1 MKKEPIIVNVY
12 LWGTCIGKL
21 NWDFEKHCSVF
32 QFTDEY
38 RKQDYDICPSTFH
51 VEFCVQDA
59 KQFTE
64 LTDCQSRDLDKLY
77 FHFNTTL
84 TSGNLAKTEAFE
96 KGVVFSMATVKVL
109 FHNIFLM

>member
-1 MKKEPIIVNVY
+1 MLDYCK
-12 LWGTCIGKL
+12 TC
-21 NWDFEKHCSVF
+21 
-32 QFTDEY
+32 
-38 RKQDYDICPSTFH
+38 FH

-96 KGVVFSMATVKVL
+96 KGVVFSMASKSVVPQYFSHVTMRVL
-109 FHNIFLM
+109 TPHQKL

>member
-1 MKKEPIIVNVY
+1 MLDYCK
-12 LWGTCIGKL
+12 TC
-21 NWDFEKHCSVF
+21 
-32 QFTDEY
+32 
-38 RKQDYDICPSTFH
+38 FH

-84 TSGNLAKTEAFE
+84 TSGNLAKTDAFE
-96 KGVVFSMATVKVL
+96 KGCSTIFFSCNDESFDPSSKV
-109 FHNIFLM
+109 IGRRD

>member
-1 MKKEPIIVNVY
+1 MLDYCK
-12 LWGTCIGKL
+12 TC
-21 NWDFEKHCSVF
+21 
-32 QFTDEY
+32 
-38 RKQDYDICPSTFH
+38 FH

-96 KGVVFSMATVKVL
+96 KGVVFFNGNSKSVVPQYFSHVTMRVL
-109 FHNIFLM
+109 TPHQKL

>member
-1 MKKEPIIVNVY
+1 MLDYCK
-12 LWGTCIGKL
+12 TC
-21 NWDFEKHCSVF
+21 
-32 QFTDEY
+32 
-38 RKQDYDICPSTFH
+38 FH

-84 TSGNLAKTEAFE
+84 SSGNLAKTEAFE

>member
-1 MKKEPIIVNVY
+1 MLDYCK
-12 LWGTCIGKL
+12 TC
-21 NWDFEKHCSVF
+21 
-32 QFTDEY
+32 
-38 RKQDYDICPSTFH
+38 FH

-84 TSGNLAKTEAFE
+84 TSGNLAKTEAH
-96 KGVVFSMATVKVL
+96 VTMRVL
-109 FHNIFLM
+109 TPHQKLQEEEIRFYCYITMLSECLTNY

>member
-1 MKKEPIIVNVY
+1 MLDYCK
-12 LWGTCIGKL
+12 TC
-21 NWDFEKHCSVF
+21 
-32 QFTDEY
+32 
-38 RKQDYDICPSTFH
+38 FH

-109 FHNIFLM
+109 FQYFSHVTMRVLTPHQKL

>member
-1 MKKEPIIVNVY
+1 MLDYCK
-12 LWGTCIGKL
+12 TC
-21 NWDFEKHCSVF
+21 
-32 QFTDEY
+32 
-38 RKQDYDICPSTFH
+38 FH

-59 KQFTE
+59 KQF
-64 LTDCQSRDLDKLY
+64 
-77 FHFNTTL
+77 TL

>member
-1 MKKEPIIVNVY
+1 MLDYCK
-12 LWGTCIGKL
+12 TC
-21 NWDFEKHCSVF
+21 
-32 QFTDEY
+32 
-38 RKQDYDICPSTFH
+38 FH

-109 FHNIFLM
+109 FHNIFDPSSKVIGRRDQILLLYNNVK

>member
-1 MKKEPIIVNVY
+1 MHLEKRDKKVRKLYSITDTETNMLDY
-12 LWGTCIGKL
+12 CKTC
-21 NWDFEKHCSVF
+21 
-32 QFTDEY
+32 
-38 RKQDYDICPSTFH
+38 FH

>member
-1 MKKEPIIVNVY
+1 MLDYCK
-12 LWGTCIGKL
+12 TC
-21 NWDFEKHCSVF
+21 
-32 QFTDEY
+32 
-38 RKQDYDICPSTFH
+38 FH

-109 FHNIFLM
+109 FHNIFSCNDESFDLIKSYRKKRLDFIVI